1 MTAATVDVVVVGGGP
16 AGATAAFQLAS
27 AGIGV
32 TLIDRAHFPRDKVCG
47 ESLSPGA
54 ISRLQAIG
62 MWPSGHV
69 TASTAPIESMQ
80 VRGMR
85 LRSPRGR
92 TFSGHYKGGGG
103 GVGLVARR
111 TLLDHELL
119 SMARGRGARVI
130 EGLEATSADA
140 TQGGGAVISVREAGR
155 SCATRI
161 EARRVIVADGRRSF
175 IARQIGFIE
184 AEPPSRGRSRFAVR
198 AHCDGVSDLTDL
210 AEMQVGRGGYCG
222 IAPLSRTSANI
233 CYVLFATRLDMRPE
247 TIEADFQRDLE
258 RFPEVARRLE
268 NARVTGA
275 IRVAGPLRLES
286 RRHAKGPFI
295 ACGDTTGFLDPFT
308 GEGIAHAIATGAL
321 AADAVRTS
329 LSGDA
334 RAFPGYERDVRSLRR
349 VKSAAALLLYSL
361 VSRPALADSTAALF
375 SRMPRLADSIV
386 RLFGDQ
392 I

>member
-1 MTAATVDVVVVGGGP
+1 MTPRPNDVVVVGGGP

-62 MWPSGHV
+62 MWPAGEVSS
-69 TASTAPIESMQ
+69 ASAPIESMQ

-85 LRSPRGR
+85 LRSPHGK
-92 TFSGHYKGGGG
+92 TFSGHYSGGKGGI
-103 GVGLVARR
+103 GLVARR
-111 TLLDHELL
+111 TLLDNELV
-119 SMARGRGARVI
+119 SMARSRGVRVI
-130 EGLEATSADA
+130 EGLEATAA
-140 TQGGGAVISVREAGR
+140 ETTLGGGAAISVREAGH
-155 SCATRI
+155 SSTTRF
-161 EARRVIVADGRRSF
+161 EARRVIIADGRRSF

-184 AEPPSRGRSRFAVR
+184 ADAPSRGRNRFAVR
-198 AHCDGVSDLTDL
+198 AHCEGVSDLSDL

-222 IAPLSRTSANI
+222 LAPLSKTSANI
-233 CYVLFATRLDMRPE
+233 CYVLFTTRLEMRPD
-247 TIEADFQRDLE
+247 TIETDFQRDIE
-258 RFPEVARRLE
+258 RFPEVARRIG
-268 NARVTGA
+268 NARVQGA

-286 RRHAKGPFI
+286 RRQAMGPFI

-308 GEGIAHAIATGAL
+308 GEGIAHAVATGTL
-321 AADAVRTS
+321 AAKAVQAS
-329 LSGDA
+329 LSGNP
-334 RAFPGYERDVRSLRR
+334 RAFAGYERDVRSLRR
-349 VKSAAALLLYSL
+349 VKGAAALLLYGL
-361 VSRPALADSTAALF
+361 VSRPALADSAAALF
-375 SRMPRLADSIV
+375 SCMPRLADSVV